1 MLADT
6 GSYSP
11 LTARL
16 SPDMQALKLKQI
28 AAKMQ
33 PHSGESIL
41 MQKAR
46 EHDAR
51 TNRGKPVG
59 SEKVRNESI
68 FGFKADREIYG
79 GALSCA
85 VNVARLRRMDGKMRG
100 QWWQKNPQDRRAL
113 PLKCSTQVT
122 TSRRPPIE
130 TWTQRLK
137 HSREQNTGVVVEQNK
152 YVMPKQ
158 KN

>member
-33 PHSGESIL
+33 PNSGESIL

-46 EHDAR
+46 EYDAR

-68 FGFKADREIYG
+68 SGFKVDGEIYG
-79 GALSCA
+79 GALSCP
-85 VNVARLRRMDGKMRG
+85 VNVARLRRMDGKMKG
-100 QWWQKNPQDRRAL
+100 Q
-113 PLKCSTQVT
+113 
-122 TSRRPPIE
+122 
-130 TWTQRLK
+130 
-137 HSREQNTGVVVEQNK
+137 
-152 YVMPKQ
+152 
-158 KN
+158 

>member
-33 PHSGESIL
+33 PNSGESIL

-46 EHDAR
+46 EYDAR
-51 TNRGKPVG
+51 TNRAKPVG

-68 FGFKADREIYG
+68 SGFKADGEIYG
-79 GALSCA
+79 GALKCP
-85 VNVARLRRMDGKMRG
+85 VNIARLRRMDGKMRG
-100 QWWQKNPQDRRAL
+100 QQWQKNPPDRTAL
-113 PLKCSTQVT
+113 PPKCSTLVT
-122 TSRRPPIE
+122 PSRQPPIK
-130 TWTQRLK
+130 T
-137 HSREQNTGVVVEQNK
+137 
-152 YVMPKQ
+152 
-158 KN
+158 